1 MTKRKIRLLITLM
14 GLAMLGLVGFQWHWI
29 TSALALRNEQFDLK
43 VSDALQDV
51 VRKLEK
57 QEIIYLIRQREQ
69 IEQQQRKLEALN
81 KNRLA
86 KSSQSPKHSLP
97 EEYAATSNRDDK
109 LTGSNPTDA
118 LTPRNRSMTDF
129 QANLINE
136 FLRQRNSELPHIER
150 FLRIHA
156 EQERI
161 FDAWFD
167 QMDRAF
173 WPTDSTA
180 NGSVLT
186 TMRSSVQKARQNA
199 DVISRNVLPNRSK
212 SKEKLLKVASASQ
225 TDLLKDVFKD
235 LLFSK
240 RPVEQRVNRIM
251 LDSLLKKSLQER
263 GIGIAY
269 EFAIQNNI
277 HQNIIFSTASYRPD
291 SVDSAL
297 FKASLFPNELNTMPS
312 QLLVYFPQRQAFIL
326 ENMGFTL
333 ISSALLLLVILGCF
347 YVAVATI
354 LKQKKL
360 SDVKNDFINNMTHEF
375 KTPIST
381 ISLAV
386 GMAREQVETPGQPQK
401 MKRYLGIIQDE
412 VQRLGGHV
420 EKVLQMALLDRGEI
434 KLRPTTLNIHD
445 VIEKVLNNLS
455 VQLEQRQG
463 EVELSFE
470 ADREMVQ
477 ADELHLTNI
486 LTNLIDNANKYSL
499 DAPPHISVST
509 ESDETN
515 VYIRVTD
522 RGLGMSKEQQT
533 KIFEPFYRVPTGNVH
548 DVKGFGLGLSY
559 VKKMVEAHG
568 GSIDVKSRPGE
579 GSTFAIQLPLL
590 KETLT
595 Y

>member
-1 MTKRKIRLLITLM
+1 MTKQKIRLLISLM
-14 GLAMLGLVGFQWHWI
+14 GLAMLGLVGFQWYWI

-43 VSDALQDV
+43 VSDAMQDV

-57 QEIIYLIRQREQ
+57 QEIIYLIRQREE
-69 IEQQQRKLEALN
+69 IEQQRRKLEALN
-81 KNRLA
+81 KNRLV
-86 KSSQSPKHSLP
+86 KNTQSPKHNLP
-97 EEYAATSNRDDK
+97 EEYTAAANRDDK

-136 FLRQRNSELPHIER
+136 FLRQRSDELPHIER

-156 EQERI
+156 EQERL

-167 QMDRAF
+167 QMGRAF
-173 WPTDSTA
+173 WPNDSTA
-180 NGSVLT
+180 NGSVLMT
-186 TMRSSVQKARQNA
+186 VRSSVQKARRPNDFYSPKPPKNRTQ
-199 DVISRNVLPNRSK
+199 VSTISAGMGT
-212 SKEKLLKVASASQ
+212 VAQ

-240 RPVEQRVNRIM
+240 RPMEQRVNRLM

-269 EFAIQNNI
+269 EFAIQNDIHRNI
-277 HQNIIFSTASYRPD
+277 LFSTAAYRPNSTD
-291 SVDSAL
+291 YEL
-297 FKASLFPNELNTMPS
+297 FKATLFPNELSTIPS
-312 QLLVYFPQRQAFIL
+312 QLLVYFPERQAFVL
-326 ENMGFTL
+326 QNMSLTL
-333 ISSALLLLVILGCF
+333 ISSVLLLLVILGCF

-386 GMAREQVETPGQPQK
+386 GMAREQVETNTDATK
-401 MKRYLGIIQDE
+401 VNRYLGIIRDE
-412 VQRLGGHV
+412 TQRLGGHV

-434 KLRPTTLNIHD
+434 KLKPTTVNIHD
-445 VIEKVLNNLS
+445 TIEKVLNNLS

-463 EVELSFE
+463 EIELNFE
-470 ADREMVQ
+470 AIHELVE

-486 LTNLIDNANKYSL
+486 LTNLIDNANKYSP
-499 DAPPHISVST
+499 DVPHISVAT
-509 ESDETN
+509 RSDDTH
-515 VYIRVTD
+515 VYISVSD
-522 RGLGMSKEQQT
+522 KGRGMNKEQQT
-533 KIFEPFYRVPTGNVH
+533 KIFDPFYRVPTGNVH

-559 VKKMVEAHG
+559 VKKMIEAHG
-568 GSIDVKSRPGE
+568 GSIQVESKPNE
-579 GSTFAIQLPLL
+579 GSTFTIQLPLQ
-590 KETLT
+590 KEILV
-595 Y
+595 

>member
-1 MTKRKIRLLITLM
+1 MMTTQKIRLLITLM
-14 GLAMLGLVGFQWHWI
+14 GLAALGLMGFQWHWI
-29 TSALALRNEQFDLK
+29 TSALTLRNEQFDLK

-97 EEYAATSNRDDK
+97 SEYASNRDDK

-161 FDAWFD
+161 FDAWFN
-167 QMDRAF
+167 QMDHAF
-173 WPTDSTA
+173 WPTDSTS
-180 NGSVLT
+180 NGSVLMT
-186 TMRSSVQKARQNA
+186 VRSSVQKARQNA
-199 DVISRNVLPNRSK
+199 ENEPPTYLPNRAK
-212 SKEKLLKVASASQ
+212 TKEKLLKVASASQ
-225 TDLLKDVFKD
+225 SDLLKDVFKD

-251 LDSLLKKSLQER
+251 LDSLLRKSLQER

-269 EFAIQNNI
+269 EFAIQNNV

-291 SVDSAL
+291 STDSEL

-312 QLLVYFPQRQAFIL
+312 KLLVYFPERQAFIL

-333 ISSALLLLVILGCF
+333 VSSALLLLVILGCF

-386 GMAREQVETPGQPQK
+386 GMAREQVETQGEPLK
-401 MKRYLGIIQDE
+401 IKRYLGIVQDE
-412 VQRLGGHV
+412 IQRLGGHV

-470 ADREMVQ
+470 AEQEIIQ

-499 DAPPHISVST
+499 DAPPQIMVST
-509 ESDETN
+509 ESDAEN

-522 RGLGMSKEQQT
+522 HGLGMNKEQQT

-559 VKKMVEAHG
+559 VKKMIEAHG
-568 GSIDVKSRPGE
+568 GRIDVKSKPSE
-579 GSTFAIQLPLL
+579 GSTFTIQLPLQ
-590 KETLT
+590 KETLN
-595 Y
+595 